1 MPYSVIDNTSGS
13 EVMRTV
19 FTATVGSLAFG
30 IAALVAALVSE
41 DANY

>member
-1 MPYSVIDNTSGS
+1 MKA
-13 EVMRTV
+13 M